1 MFTKLRGLIRQV
13 INKLFKKETIKS
25 ALKVDVAVSDKMAN
39 SIELWLMLYE
49 NKPPWLSSTVESL
62 NLPSA
67 IAAELAR
74 LVTIEFESTITKND
88 FLNKEYQVVVDN
100 IRRYTEYACA
110 KGGLVFKPYVN
121 GKNIEVDFVQADKF
135 FPTSYNSRGE
145 ITGAIFVETKLEGKK
160 LYTRLEYHNLT
171 QEGYFISNTAYVNE
185 NYSSYLN
192 DSDILGRQI
201 SLSEVDGWSNLEKET
216 TIKNIDR
223 PLFSYFKIPIA
234 NAIDSNSPLGVSVYA
249 RAVDLIK
256 EADKQYSR
264 ILWEYEGSELAVHAS
279 IDAFKPKEDG
289 GVELPQGKERLYRKF
304 EFDSAEGR
312 NRAIDIFAPDIRD
325 SSLFNGLNNLLRRIE
340 FNCGLAYGTISDIT
354 DVDKTATEIKA
365 SKQRSYSTV
374 KDIQKALQSALE
386 GLAYAMWVWSTLAH
400 LSNVKLNIKED
411 MTFNW
416 DDSIVV
422 DKESELLSMQQDV
435 ASGTIRPEL
444 YIMKK
449 YGVTEE
455 EALKMMPDTKD
466 LVRPS
471 PFDEE

>member
-1 MFTKLRGLIRQV
+1 MV
-13 INKLFKKETIKS
+13 NKLFKKETIKS
-25 ALKVDVAVSDKMAN
+25 ALKVDVAVSDKMARE
-39 SIELWLMLYE
+39 IELWSDMYRNE
-49 NKPPWLSSTVESL
+49 APWIDNKIVKSMNISSS
-62 NLPSA
+62 

-88 FLNKEYQVVVDN
+88 FLNKEYQVVIDN

-171 QEGYFISNTAYVNE
+171 EEEYYISNTAYVNE
-185 NYSSYLN
+185 NYSSYIN
-192 DSDILGRQI
+192 DTDILGRQI
-201 SLSEVDGWSNLEKET
+201 SLSEVEEWSKLEEET
-216 TIKNIDR
+216 IIKNIDK
-223 PLFSYFKIPIA
+223 PLFSYFKIPLA
-234 NAIDSNSPLGVSVYA
+234 NTIDSNSPLGVSVYA
-249 RAVDLIK
+249 RAIDLIE

-279 IDAFKPKEDG
+279 TDCFKSKKGTKGQEIEVPR
-289 GVELPQGKERLYRKF
+289 GKERLYRKL
-304 EFDSAEGR
+304 EFDSLSTKKPFEEW
-312 NRAIDIFAPDIRD
+312 APSIRD
-325 SSLFNGLNNLLRRIE
+325 SSLFNGLNNLLRRVE

-386 GLAYAMWVWSTLAH
+386 GLAYAMWVWFTLAH
-400 LSNVKLNIKED
+400 LSNVKLNIEED

-466 LVRPS
+466 LARPS